1 VTRAPG
7 HVLVLLRGAG
17 DLATGVAWRLKRA
30 GFGVVMCE
38 LEHPLAVRRAVAF
51 STAVGEGSVTVEGIR
66 AVRAS
71 VSEAI
76 TLAYCDVVPV
86 VISPGLPPL
95 PADVVVD
102 ARMAKRVLDTTIDD
116 APLVLALG
124 PGFTAGRDCHAVVE
138 TMRGSRLGRV
148 FWQGCAAP
156 NTGTPGMI
164 GGRGAERVLRAPAA
178 GVVRW
183 HAAIGDMVA
192 ARAVLGTVGDTRVC
206 APFAGLVRGLVADG
220 TPVAKGLKI
229 GDVDPRTDTDWR
241 EISDKALAVAGGVLE
256 AVLTWLTQAAAS
268 GRQGHPLEPGHVH
281 QPAVGD
287 PQLGD
292 DGQRQERHGHE
303 RRGISRAQV

>member
-1 VTRAPG
+1 MTVDPG

-51 STAVGEGSVTVEGIR
+51 STAVDEGSVTVEGIR

-71 VSEAI
+71 AIEAI
-76 TLAYCDVVPV
+76 TLARSAVIPV
-86 VISPGLPPL
+86 VISPRLPAW
-95 PADVVVD
+95 PADVVID
-102 ARMAKRVLDTTIDD
+102 ARVAKRVLDTTIDD

-148 FWQGCAAP
+148 LWQGSAAP
-156 NTGTPGMI
+156 NTGTPGVI

-178 GVVRW
+178 GVARW
-183 HAAIGDMVA
+183 RSAIGDIVTEG
-192 ARAVLGTVGDTRVC
+192 AVLGAVDGMPVR

-220 TPVAKGLKI
+220 TPVARGLKI
-229 GDVDPRTDTDWR
+229 GDVDPRADTDWR
-241 EISDKALAVAGGVLE
+241 QISDKALAVAGGVLE
-256 AVLTWLTQAAAS
+256 AVLTWLDQAD
-268 GRQGHPLEPGHVH
+268 R
-281 QPAVGD
+281 AVTT
-287 PQLGD
+287 PP
-292 DGQRQERHGHE
+292 
-303 RRGISRAQV
+303 